1 VSLTL
6 KSKLVTLT
14 GAESRIVV
22 VEDGERNEEVLVQA
36 YKVPAM
42 QDEQVLRLGGCSM
55 GTS

>member
-1 VSLTL
+1 V

-36 YKVPAM
+36 YKVSAM

-55 GTS
+55 VTS